1 MGTADAPQAA
11 TGMHPL
17 QTAGP
22 LQLGWSANKDGS
34 LRGEHARGEVNG
46 ALLMR
51 TLNVA

>member
-17 QTAGP
+17 QTARP

-34 LRGEHARGEVNG
+34 LRGEHARAEVNR
-46 ALLMR
+46 ALLMSA
-51 TLNVA
+51 LNVA